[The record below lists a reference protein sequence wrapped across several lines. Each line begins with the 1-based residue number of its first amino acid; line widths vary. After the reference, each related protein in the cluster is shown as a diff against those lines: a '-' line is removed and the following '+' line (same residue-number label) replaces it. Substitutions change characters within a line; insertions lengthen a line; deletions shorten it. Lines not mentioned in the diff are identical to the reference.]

1 MLQPIEARPLS
12 HRLCF
17 GVVLMMR
24 QEELDCHKA
33 LFCPGN
39 KGVKTFPVGTG
50 KAKALPSIRR
60 VSEQRG

>member
-33 LFCPGN
+33 LFSPGN
-39 KGVKTFPVGTG
+39 KGVKTFPV
-50 KAKALPSIRR
+50 
-60 VSEQRG
+60 